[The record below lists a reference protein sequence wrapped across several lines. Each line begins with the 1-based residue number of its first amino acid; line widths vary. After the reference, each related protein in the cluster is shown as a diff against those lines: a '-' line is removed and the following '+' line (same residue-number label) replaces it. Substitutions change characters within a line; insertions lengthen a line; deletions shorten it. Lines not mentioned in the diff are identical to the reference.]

1 MLGLADI
8 VMMNEKDAMFVLGM
22 KTEETEREA
31 QLVDLIP
38 KVAEIYN
45 IATIAGTHRS
55 INSDNTHSLRG
66 FICKD
71 GNVHFCQNTY
81 VFCI

>member
-1 MLGLADI
+1 
-8 VMMNEKDAMFVLGM
+8 MFVLGM

-31 QLVDLIP
+31 QLVNLIP
-38 KVAEIYN
+38 KVAETYH

-55 INSDNTHSLRG
+55 INSDNTRFAGLYVKMERSLL
-66 FICKD
+66 
-71 GNVHFCQNTY
+71 QNTY